1 MNVESMVYEQMLM
14 AHDFIT
20 IFKVIGFILII
31 VVLVCYVKWS
41 INNLKEEIEE
51 KIEGLVRKD

>member
-1 MNVESMVYEQMLM
+1 MLIR
-14 AHDFIT
+14 DLVT
-20 IFKVIGFILII
+20 IFKILGLIAMIIGL
-31 VVLVCYVKWS
+31 VVYIRVS